1 MEKALRLYFPFL
13 ALLPLCRGFIF
24 LSKSKEI
31 ENIHKYPVTK
41 PHAETQKIVNH
52 NFAKQPYI
60 LNLIGIDSLVNAQL
74 HFLKIDVIFSLEAFM
89 KKLSLNVQKEFCDEC
104 SLALRRFIGK
114 MDGVNS
120 VDTESGK
127 IVIDFDDAK
136 LTEEHIL
143 KISRESIEK
152 LGYKLSD

>member
-1 MEKALRLYFPFL
+1 
-13 ALLPLCRGFIF
+13 
-24 LSKSKEI
+24 
-31 ENIHKYPVTK
+31 
-41 PHAETQKIVNH
+41 
-52 NFAKQPYI
+52 
-60 LNLIGIDSLVNAQL
+60 
-74 HFLKIDVIFSLEAFM
+74 M

-104 SLALRRFIGK
+104 SLALRRYIGK

-136 LTEEHIL
+136 LTAEHIL

-152 LGYKLSD
+152 LGYKLND